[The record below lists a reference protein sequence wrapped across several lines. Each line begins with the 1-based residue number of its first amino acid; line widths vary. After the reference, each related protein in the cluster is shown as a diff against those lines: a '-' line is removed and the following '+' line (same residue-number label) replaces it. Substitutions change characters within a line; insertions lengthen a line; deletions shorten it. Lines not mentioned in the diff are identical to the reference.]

1 MTTRCIIVDDSP
13 TDAYLAQKIAV
24 ELFDEV
30 LVVAKS
36 ADLLKHIGSFRPD
49 IVFMDVM
56 LGWENGLSLIQ
67 EVRHRDDESSIVP
80 FVVLS
85 SKDSAEDIEWAK
97 QQGAG
102 AYVIKP
108 ATRDRME
115 AAVRGLFLGWAGPSG
130 VPGKN
135 VSEFYVRP
143 T

>member
-1 MTTRCIIVDDSP
+1 MSRPHGLFGTNMTTRCIIVDDSP

-36 ADLLKHIGSFRPD
+36 ADLLKHIGAFRPD

-80 FVVLS
+80 FAVLS
-85 SKDSAEDIEWAK
+85 ARAARKTSS
-97 QQGAG
+97 GLSG
-102 AYVIKP
+102 RVLGRMSLSRLP
-108 ATRDRME
+108 AI
-115 AAVRGLFLGWAGPSG
+115 GWKLRSEGYSSAGPG
-130 VPGKN
+130 LQA
-135 VSEFYVRP
+135 
-143 T
+143 

>member
-1 MTTRCIIVDDSP
+1 
-13 TDAYLAQKIAV
+13 
-24 ELFDEV
+24 
-30 LVVAKS
+30 
-36 ADLLKHIGSFRPD
+36 LLKHIGSFRPD

-85 SKDSAEDIEWAK
+85 SKSSEEDIEWAK
-97 QQGAG
+97 RQGAG

-130 VPGKN
+130 VTGKN
-135 VSEFYVRP
+135 VTDLYV
-143 T
+143 